1 MRLTLPALGLLLVVA
16 ATAPALAVQPTDG
29 YFTAHD
35 GVKIH
40 YLEAG
45 NKNGPGAPVVLIHG
59 YTGTALGNWFTN
71 GIADALIGRHWV
83 VAIDCRGH
91 GQSDKP
97 HDPAKYGPQMAE
109 DVVELMDHLKIE
121 KAHIG
126 GYSMGGFITGQLL
139 AKHPERFITAVFGGS
154 GVPEVEAE
162 WKEKVPTDK
171 KEKDP
176 KEDEAS
182 KKLRGIPDRDQE
194 ALDAVFRYP
203 WKPGERT
210 NIDLTK
216 IKIPVLA
223 INGEF
228 DKPNAKTHRMQ
239 RELVNFKSVV
249 LPGKSH
255 LTAIM
260 PGYIPKEYIDTLAA
274 FIDANDRQP

>member
-1 MRLTLPALGLLLVVA
+1 MRLTLPALGLLLVAA

-91 GQSDKP
+91 GKSDKP